1 MTTSISHLTADLVS
15 AVGGI
20 ARLASPDAL
29 PARCLI
35 VQRCYALATPFDSL
49 TIGQLLQWSN
59 EAIASAAQTAKT
71 DNQERLP

>member
-1 MTTSISHLTADLVS
+1 VSTSISHLTADLIS

-20 ARLASPDAL
+20 AKLASPDAL

-49 TIGQLLQWSN
+49 TVGQLLQWSN
-59 EAIASAAQTAKT
+59 EAIANAVQTTHA

>member
-1 MTTSISHLTADLVS
+1 MSTSIPRLTADLVS

-49 TIGQLLQWSN
+49 TIGQVLQWSN
-59 EAIASAAQTAKT
+59 EAIACAAQTAQT
-71 DNQERLP
+71 DHQERLP

>member
-1 MTTSISHLTADLVS
+1 MTRSIFHITADLVS

-20 ARLASPDAL
+20 ARLASPEAL

-59 EAIASAAQTAKT
+59 EAIASAAQTAHT
-71 DNQERLP
+71 DNQERIP